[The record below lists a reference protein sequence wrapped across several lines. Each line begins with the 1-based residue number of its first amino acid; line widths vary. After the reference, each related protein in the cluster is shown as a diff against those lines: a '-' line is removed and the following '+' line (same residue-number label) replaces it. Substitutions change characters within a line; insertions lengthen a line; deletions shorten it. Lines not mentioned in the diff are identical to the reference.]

1 MYENLWFLVFSPL
14 LWWYFMSMNVQVDLK
29 ARASFLPDNKL
40 TYGIVIRSAF
50 ALAIAF
56 LIADQITLANNWIVL
71 LFIIGL
77 ITSQLGVPLPP
88 IISVGFWIGSFLN
101 EWLVIMDHVSY
112 IEFLDLISFLK
123 PIDDHF
129 IIPRNFV
136 ALAMIVI
143 FFKSSSVAGATNLPF
158 LKRSPLLIFLV
169 TFSIGVMVIIYL
181 QNITLKMPALG
192 GEWGSPLI
200 GLVSA
205 WILNFIF
212 AYWESDIDEES
223 TYLARV
229 K

>member
-1 MYENLWFLVFSPL
+1 
-14 LWWYFMSMNVQVDLK
+14 MSMNVQVDLK

-88 IISVGFWIGSFLN
+88 ILSRSNNLFGFFIEWFLRNIFCFLVTAVLYIVISVGFWIGSFLN

-169 TFSIGVMVIIYL
+169 TFSIVEKPTKK
-181 QNITLKMPALG
+181 ITT
-192 GEWGSPLI
+192 I
-200 GLVSA
+200 
-205 WILNFIF
+205 
-212 AYWESDIDEES
+212 
-223 TYLARV
+223 
-229 K
+229 